1 MHAAHWAGPKS
12 HCAGQVLTA
21 SAICGMMLL
30 IDVMKLL
37 IIEMVHSAE
46 FAVSVSLSAEL
57 ELELE
62 PERLAIAG
70 GVICTRSRPATSAK
84 VISCVAFMMD

>member
-1 MHAAHWAGPKS
+1 MHVAHWAGPKS

-62 PERLAIAG
+62 RLAIAG

>member
-46 FAVSVSLSAEL
+46 LAMSVSLSAEL
-57 ELELE
+57 ELEL
-62 PERLAIAG
+62 ERLAIAG

-84 VISCVAFMMD
+84 VISCVAFMID